1 MPGVLPE
8 PGWTRVYLTSGP
20 SYHSHPPLCTGREA
34 PLYYPATS
42 PEEGGLRE
50 SITSRLLRVAVRT
63 GALAFGEFRLTSG
76 KLATY
81 YFDGRKVTLDP
92 EGCHLVASALLP
104 MVLES
109 GARAVAGPTLGA
121 DPMVAG
127 IAMLS
132 HQQGTPVPA
141 MIVRKE
147 AKEHGMGRQIEGP
160 VTGELPVAVV
170 DDTCAT
176 GGSLF
181 QAIEAVEAD
190 GGTVVKVLCILDRH
204 EEGSQELRR
213 RGYDFASLLTVDAKG
228 NVGPAAGAP

>member
-1 MPGVLPE
+1 M
-8 PGWTRVYLTSGP
+8 
-20 SYHSHPPLCTGREA
+20 
-34 PLYYPATS
+34 YYPATP
-42 PEEGGLRE
+42 PEEGSLPDT
-50 SITSRLLRVAVRT
+50 ITSQLLRVAVRT

-92 EGCHLVASALLP
+92 EGCHLAASALLP
-104 MVLES
+104 MVLQS

-132 HQQGTPVPA
+132 HQKGTPVPA

-147 AKEHGMGRQIEGP
+147 AKSHGMGRQIEGP

-176 GGSLF
+176 GGSLI
-181 QAIEAVEAD
+181 QAIEAIEAD

-204 EEGSQELRR
+204 EEGSEEIRR
-213 RGYDFASLLTVDAKG
+213 RGYDFASLLTVDEAG
-228 NVGPAAGAP
+228 NVVPATGAP

>member
-1 MPGVLPE
+1 MQV
-8 PGWTRVYLTSGP
+8 
-20 SYHSHPPLCTGREA
+20 
-34 PLYYPATS
+34 YYPAS
-42 PEEGGLRE
+42 LPKEKRLPE
-50 SITSRLLRVAVRT
+50 SITSQLLSVAVRT

-76 KLATY
+76 TLATY

-92 EGCHLVASALLP
+92 EGCFLAASALLP

-109 GARAVAGPTLGA
+109 GAKAVAGPTLGA

-160 VTGELPVAVV
+160 VTGALPIAVM

-176 GGSLF
+176 GGSLI
-181 QAIEAVEAD
+181 QTIEAIEAD
-190 GGTVVKVLCILDRH
+190 GGTVVKVLCILDRN
-204 EEGSQELRR
+204 EEGTQELRR
-213 RGYDFASLLTVDAKG
+213 RGYDFASLLTVDEEG
-228 NVGPAAGAP
+228 NVVPAAGAP

>member
-1 MPGVLPE
+1 MPS
-8 PGWTRVYLTSGP
+8 T
-20 SYHSHPPLCTGREA
+20 
-34 PLYYPATS
+34 
-42 PEEGGLRE
+42 
-50 SITSRLLRVAVRT
+50 ITSELLRVAVRT

-92 EGCHLVASALLP
+92 EGCYLAASALLP

-109 GARAVAGPTLGA
+109 GAKAVAGPTLGA

-132 HQQGTPVPA
+132 HQRGAPVPA

-147 AKEHGMGRQIEGP
+147 AKSHGMGRQIEGP
-160 VTGELPVAVV
+160 VTGALPVAVV

-176 GGSLF
+176 GGSLI

-190 GGTVVKVLCILDRH
+190 GGTVVKVLCILDRR
-204 EEGSQELRR
+204 EECSREIRR
-213 RGYDFASLLTVDAKG
+213 RGYDFASLLTVDESG
-228 NVGPAAGAP
+228 NVKPAPGAP

>member
-1 MPGVLPE
+1 M
-8 PGWTRVYLTSGP
+8 
-20 SYHSHPPLCTGREA
+20 
-34 PLYYPATS
+34 
-42 PEEGGLRE
+42 
-50 SITSRLLRVAVRT
+50 RVAVRT

-109 GARAVAGPTLGA
+109 GAEAVAGPTLGA

-160 VTGELPVAVV
+160 VTGELPIAVV

-176 GGSLF
+176 GGSLI
-181 QAIEAVEAD
+181 QAIEAIEAH
-190 GGTVVKVLCILDRH
+190 GGTVVKVLCILDRN
-204 EEGSQELRR
+204 EEGTEELNR
-213 RGYDFASLLTVDAKG
+213 RGYDFASLLTVDEEG
-228 NVGPAAGAP
+228 DVVPAEGAP

>member
-1 MPGVLPE
+1 MYHPATPPEEDSLPE
-8 PGWTRVYLTSGP
+8 T
-20 SYHSHPPLCTGREA
+20 
-34 PLYYPATS
+34 
-42 PEEGGLRE
+42 
-50 SITSRLLRVAVRT
+50 ITSQLLQVALRT

-76 KLATY
+76 RLATY

-121 DPMVAG
+121 DPMVAA

-147 AKEHGMGRQIEGP
+147 AKGHGMGRQIEGP

-176 GGSLF
+176 GGSLI
-181 QAIEAVEAD
+181 QAIEAIEAD
-190 GGTVVKVLCILDRH
+190 GGAVVKVLCILDRH
-204 EEGSQELRR
+204 EEGSEELRR
-213 RGYDFASLLTVDAKG
+213 RGYDFASLLTVDADG
-228 NVGPAAGAP
+228 NVGPAIGAP